1 MNSVDRMHET
11 VVSAQKSL
19 IALFT
24 PIRQKVESSFPAN
37 TPERAS
43 AMKIIA
49 GIKRGLEADM
59 QDPAKIAKYAA
70 LADQVL
76 ISTCSQCITLNVKLI
91 LQ

>member
-1 MNSVDRMHET
+1 
-11 VVSAQKSL
+11 
-19 IALFT
+19 
-24 PIRQKVESSFPAN
+24 
-37 TPERAS
+37 
-43 AMKIIA
+43 MKIIA

-76 ISTCSQCITLNVKLI
+76 ISTWSQCITLNVKLI